1 MKKLMIVGGDILGE
15 TLKVVL
21 AIHFN
26 EVFLVESDSA
36 LETFLLEDPTHVLVS
51 DMIRSSKDAQV
62 ARDLQGANVSSRIVR
77 YGFGGNVDIKLPIK
91 KEELISILMGV
102 GEHKKEI

>member
-51 DMIRSSKDAQV
+51 DMIRSPKDAQV
-62 ARDLQGANVSSRIVR
+62 IRDLRGANVSSRILR
-77 YGFGGNVDIKLPIK
+77 YGFDNNVDIQLPL
-91 KEELISILMGV
+91 ENNELIAILM
-102 GEHKKEI
+102 GEHKKEEE